1 MQTQPSFA
9 AAVIGLAIGSA
20 GVSAGVAVPGLA
32 MAQDALRGAA
42 LYSELP
48 GQPGVGSCI
57 SCHGEPVNNRN
68 SVLRGAAGA
77 DLISKTITA
86 VARMGFLR
94 QYLTDA
100 DLGDIAAYLATIVP
114 AGPVDL
120 LPEPWPT
127 ADDFGA
133 QLVGTQSLARVVLI
147 RNLQPRAAMAIG
159 AVLSSDP
166 AAFAVQHDC
175 PLSLP
180 PFGECRA
187 TTWFWP
193 QGGGAAAARMSVVD
207 TGGRVLRQVVLTGT
221 GAAVAPAVL
230 AWSAN
235 TPALLDFGQVPLGQA
250 ARRELTLL
258 NTSAAAVAL
267 ARLHITGPSA
277 SRFTLD
283 ASCAAAGR
291 LEGEA
296 ACTVTIGF
304 APTSAG
310 GAEGWIE
317 INSDASNAPLVR
329 LAAAGVAAGVAAP
342 GPEPVA
348 SAPAGSGGGALSAAW
363 VAMLLAAVVALR
375 TQRRS

>member
-1 MQTQPSFA
+1 MQAEPSFA
-9 AAVIGLAIGSA
+9 AAVIGLAI
-20 GVSAGVAVPGLA
+20 VSVSGLA

-48 GQPGVGSCI
+48 GQPAVGSCI
-57 SCHGEPVNNRN
+57 SCHGDPVNNRN

-77 DLISKTITA
+77 DLISKTIAA

-94 QYLTDA
+94 QVLTDA
-100 DLGDIAAYLATIVP
+100 DLGDISAYLATIVP

-127 ADDFGA
+127 ADNFGA
-133 QLVGTQSLARVVLI
+133 QLVGTQSTARVVLI
-147 RNLQPRAAMAIG
+147 RNLQPRADMAIG

-180 PFGECRA
+180 PFGQCSA
-187 TTWFWP
+187 TTWFRP
-193 QGGGAAAARMSVVD
+193 QGVGAAAARMSVVD

-230 AWSAN
+230 AWSAI
-235 TPALLDFGQVPLGQA
+235 TPTLLDFGQIPLGQT

-267 ARLHITGPSA
+267 ARLRVTGPNA

-283 ASCAAAGR
+283 ATCAAAGR
-291 LEGEA
+291 LDSHA
-296 ACTVTIGF
+296 ACAVAIGF

-310 GAEGWIE
+310 RAEGWIE
-317 INSDASNAPLVR
+317 IHSDASNAPLVR
-329 LAAAGVAAGVAAP
+329 IAAAGVAAGVAAP
-342 GPEPVA
+342 SAEPAA
-348 SAPAGSGGGALSAAW
+348 SAPAGSGGGALSAGW
-363 VAMLLAAVVALR
+363 VAMLLAAVFALR
-375 TQRRS
+375 MQQRP